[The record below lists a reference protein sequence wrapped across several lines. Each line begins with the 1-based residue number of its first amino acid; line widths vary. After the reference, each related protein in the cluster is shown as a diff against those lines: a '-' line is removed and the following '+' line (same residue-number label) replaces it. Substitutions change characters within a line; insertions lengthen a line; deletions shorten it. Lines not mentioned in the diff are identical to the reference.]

1 MNGRRVL
8 LVVGGGIAAYK
19 VPELVRALRQ
29 AGCQVRCALTEAA
42 AAFVSPL
49 VLQSLTGQPV
59 RRSLLSTGEEG
70 QIGHIELADWAEL
83 VLIAPASADLLA
95 RMAGGRAG
103 DLPTAVLLATRA
115 PLLAAPAMNVNM
127 WEHPATQANVALLR
141 ERGVRF
147 AGPESG
153 ELACGWQGS
162 GRMSE
167 PGALAAQAALLLG
180 TRSLAGA
187 RVLVTAGGT
196 RERLDAV
203 RVLANRSSGKMGFAV
218 AAEAARR
225 GAEVVLVAAPCALP
239 TPAGV
244 RRVDV
249 ESALEM
255 REAVRAEAPGAAV
268 VVMSAAVADFRPA
281 RPQSHK
287 IKKEELA
294 EDAGLHIELLRN
306 PDILAELCAA
316 RPAAAP
322 GAPPAPIVVGFAAES
337 RNLLAAARRKLAR
350 KGCDLLVANDIRQPG
365 GGFESDENAVVLLD
379 AAGGAEE
386 LPRLPKAEVA
396 AHLWDRVE
404 KLREP
409 GL

>member
-59 RRSLLSTGEEG
+59 RRSLLSAGEEG

-95 RMAGGRAG
+95 RMAGGHAG

-337 RNLLAAARRKLAR
+337 RDLLAAARRKLAR

>member
-1 MNGRRVL
+1 
-8 LVVGGGIAAYK
+8 
-19 VPELVRALRQ
+19 
-29 AGCQVRCALTEAA
+29 
-42 AAFVSPL
+42 
-49 VLQSLTGQPV
+49 
-59 RRSLLSTGEEG
+59 
-70 QIGHIELADWAEL
+70 
-83 VLIAPASADLLA
+83 
-95 RMAGGRAG
+95 
-103 DLPTAVLLATRA
+103 
-115 PLLAAPAMNVNM
+115 
-127 WEHPATQANVALLR
+127 
-141 ERGVRF
+141 
-147 AGPESG
+147 
-153 ELACGWQGS
+153 
-162 GRMSE
+162 
-167 PGALAAQAALLLG
+167 
-180 TRSLAGA
+180 
-187 RVLVTAGGT
+187 
-196 RERLDAV
+196 
-203 RVLANRSSGKMGFAV
+203 MGFAV

-337 RNLLAAARRKLAR
+337 RDLLAAARRKLAR